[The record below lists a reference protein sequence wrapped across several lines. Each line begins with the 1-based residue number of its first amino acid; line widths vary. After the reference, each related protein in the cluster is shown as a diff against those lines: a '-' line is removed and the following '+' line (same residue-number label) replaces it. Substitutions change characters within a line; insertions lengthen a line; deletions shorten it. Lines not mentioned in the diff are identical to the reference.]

1 MTRGG
6 VPSLRE
12 LYTQDY
18 SKAAEWYEI
27 YVREAHP
34 GENYPAPGSF
44 EEKMAHARDFKRLED
59 IPWPVLV
66 DDLDGTVHR
75 AYGELPN
82 SAYVINA
89 EGRIAFKDQWA
100 SAPTLRTALDE
111 LRECAGRCA
120 PVAGG
125 VERTMSM
132 LGPMAF
138 GWHAIQRAGNRAVR
152 DLVLKAPPLAAMLY
166 LGHLMQPAIAPAARR
181 TKPVAP
187 QLKTGVMIG
196 VGALLAVFISAL
208 ALIRRR

>member
-1 MTRGG
+1 MTSGG
-6 VPSLRE
+6 VPSLKA
-12 LYTQDY
+12 LYAEDY
-18 SKAAEWYEI
+18 SKVANWYGI

-34 GENYPAPGSF
+34 GENYPAVQSF

-66 DDLDGTVHR
+66 DDLDGTVHL

-82 SAYVINA
+82 SAYVINS

-100 SAPTLRTALDE
+100 SAPNLRTALDE

-125 VERTMSM
+125 VERTMSV
-132 LGPMAF
+132 LGPMAY
-138 GWHAIQRAGNRAVR
+138 GWHAIRRAGNRAVR

-166 LGHLMQPAIAPAARR
+166 LGQLVQPWIAPAARR
-181 TKPVAP
+181 TKPLPREFKFSAM
-187 QLKTGVMIG
+187 LG
-196 VGALLAVFISAL
+196 VGVLAAFLVVALP
-208 ALIRRR
+208 LIRRR